1 MATADP
7 DRPPTPPSP
16 CPDLW
21 LGGGFSLFFFL
32 ASLPSEKRCG
42 LEMYIITLISLF
54 NPFNQPLSRPPGM
67 REGTG
72 GTQLSRIWSR
82 IDVCFITRVCVCVF
96 FFLMK
101 AQHKHRIS
109 FSQWCCPISV
119 IHFHPHPHQDPMV
132 SL

>member
-82 IDVCFITRVCVCVF
+82 IDVCFITRVCFF

-101 AQHKHRIS
+101 AQNKHRIS